1 VRPRVVVA
9 DDNPDVSLQV
19 VSVLRIEFDVVA
31 TAKNGQLAIECVRDY
46 NPDIIVLDL
55 EMPILNGIEVT
66 RELRKAGPTPA
77 VVICSV
83 QSDPEIIEAAQQAGA
98 LGYVFKMRVT
108 RDLIMAVRSA
118 AVGEPFISSS

>member
-1 VRPRVVVA
+1 M
-9 DDNPDVSLQV
+9 
-19 VSVLRIEFDVVA
+19 LRIEFDVVA

-66 RELRKAGPTPA
+66 RELRKVGPTPA

>member
-1 VRPRVVVA
+1 VKLRVVVA
-9 DDNPDVSLQV
+9 DDNPEALRRLVSILTV
-19 VSVLRIEFDVVA
+19 EFDVVA

-46 NPDIIVLDL
+46 KPDIVVLDL
-55 EMPILNGIEVT
+55 EMSILNGIEVT
-66 RELRKAGPTPA
+66 RELRKVGPTPA

-83 QSDPEIIEAAQQAGA
+83 ESAPEIVEAAQQAGA

-108 RDLIMAVRSA
+108 RDLIVAVRSA

>member
-1 VRPRVVVA
+1 MLRV
-9 DDNPDVSLQV
+9 
-19 VSVLRIEFDVVA
+19 EFDVVA

-46 NPDIIVLDL
+46 KPDIIVLDL

-66 RELRKAGPTPA
+66 RELRKVGPTPV

-83 QSDPEIIEAAQQAGA
+83 QSDPEIIEAAQLAGA
-98 LGYVFKMRVT
+98 LGYVFKMHGT

>member
-1 VRPRVVVA
+1 MRPRVVVA
-9 DDNPDVSLQV
+9 DDNPDVSLQL

>member
-1 VRPRVVVA
+1 
-9 DDNPDVSLQV
+9 
-19 VSVLRIEFDVVA
+19 VLRIEFDVVA

-46 NPDIIVLDL
+46 KPDIIVLDL

-66 RELRKAGPTPA
+66 RELRKVGPTPA

-83 QSDPEIIEAAQQAGA
+83 QSDPEIIEAAQLAGA
-98 LGYVFKMRVT
+98 LCYVFKMRGT

-118 AVGEPFISSS
+118 AVGEPFISSP